1 MKERCS
7 SAVSISDDGIASTV
21 ASRTPKMTIALSS
34 SSPVI
39 IIRMHPPIRRGP
51 ADVRQLDHV
60 NRRRWVSPVSIVA
73 VAAPQ
78 QNVCS
83 CSGTAHSDLRQAR
96 RVLSSG
102 HRGRGHFHN
111 TQFFEPGSRSAPMRA
126 AFLMPDYRMTLPLN
140 CRNVSAVYAQKENG
154 LSAGSNRGR
163 PPWGYAGRRP
173 GRIH

>member
-1 MKERCS
+1 ML
-7 SAVSISDDGIASTV
+7 ISDDGIASTV

-34 SSPVI
+34 LSPVI

-51 ADVRQLDHV
+51 AGVRQLDHV
-60 NRRRWVSPVSIVA
+60 NQRRWVSPVGIAENSCCS
-73 VAAPQ
+73 AATKRLFLQ
-78 QNVCS
+78 RNRAFRFT
-83 CSGTAHSDLRQAR
+83 SGP

-154 LSAGSNRGR
+154 LSAGSDRGR
-163 PPWGYAGRRP
+163 PPCGYAGRRP